1 MNDPAFLRKRTE
13 AILTEDHMDNAA
25 ISSRG
30 MKADRK
36 TFHFLIDAW
45 AFSGEMDSTDQAIA
59 LINKMEELATMDMSL
74 IPDVRSYTKV
84 INAIARSNTPQS
96 GEMADEIFEKMVY
109 LWQSGI
115 NPTVKPNTFTYTAVV
130 EAHAEQHR
138 VSARSSGGAPATS
151 PGSGAPGGAPGPMTG

>member
-13 AILTEDHMDNAA
+13 AILTEECMNSAL
-25 ISSRG
+25 SSRG

-45 AFSGEMDSTDQAIA
+45 AFSGEVDSTDQAIA
-59 LINKMEELATMDMSL
+59 LIHKMEDLAATDMSL

-84 INAIARSNTPQS
+84 INAIARSNSPQS

-130 EAHAEQHR
+130 EAHAN
-138 VSARSSGGAPATS
+138 SGV
-151 PGSGAPGGAPGPMTG
+151 PGCAER